1 MARLLTNVL
10 EAVLDGVVLVDA
22 EGRIEELNSEAGRLC
37 GLAEST
43 LGESLDDCL
52 GPEHI
57 VSQLAREV
65 VASGRAKVERE
76 HRLSHRLPG
85 PGVPE
90 VVADVSGSPLFD
102 AEGEVDGVVLVLRDR
117 TVLDQLQHM
126 VAEREQLE
134 TFGRIAAGIAH
145 ELKNP
150 LGGIR
155 GAGEILGNRAADDK
169 TRAAAELIVRE
180 ADRIAALVEDF
191 MTLARGEVLRLES
204 VNLHRILDDVLD
216 LLAHDP
222 LGAHA
227 QVQRVFDPSLPEIAA
242 DANRLTQVFLNL
254 ARNALQALRDGR
266 GTLRITTRISLDH
279 RLADAHGRSLPA
291 VAVEFRDD
299 GRGMTEEVRERLATP
314 FFTTRQGGTGLGL
327 TISRHWVAGH
337 GGRLQVES
345 TAGEGTTVRVLLP
358 LRRTS

>member
-1 MARLLTNVL
+1 VARHLTNVL

-22 EGRIEELNSEAGRLC
+22 EGRVEELNSEAGRLC
-37 GLAEST
+37 GLAESA
-43 LGESLDDCL
+43 LGQSLDACL
-52 GPEHI
+52 GSDHV
-57 VSQLAREV
+57 VSELAREV
-65 VASGRAKVERE
+65 VASGRAKIERE
-76 HRLSHRLPG
+76 RRLAHRLPT

-90 VVADVSGSPLFD
+90 VVADVSAAPLFD
-102 AEGEVDGVVLVLRDR
+102 GEGEVDGVVLVLRDR

-155 GAGEILGNRAADDK
+155 GAGEILGDRAADGK

-180 ADRIAALVEDF
+180 ADRISALVEDF
-191 MTLARGEVLRLES
+191 MTLARGDVLRLEP

-222 LGAHA
+222 LGARA
-227 QVQRVFDPSLPEIAA
+227 RVERLFDPSLPEISA

-254 ARNALQALRDGR
+254 ARNALQALPEGN

-279 RLADAHGRSLPA
+279 RLADAEGRSLPA
-291 VAVEFRDD
+291 VAVELRDD
-299 GRGMTEEVRERLATP
+299 GRGMPEEVRERLATP
-314 FFTTRQGGTGLGL
+314 FFTTRPGGTGLGL

-345 TAGEGTTVRVLLP
+345 APGAGTTVRVLLP
-358 LRRTS
+358 LRRPR